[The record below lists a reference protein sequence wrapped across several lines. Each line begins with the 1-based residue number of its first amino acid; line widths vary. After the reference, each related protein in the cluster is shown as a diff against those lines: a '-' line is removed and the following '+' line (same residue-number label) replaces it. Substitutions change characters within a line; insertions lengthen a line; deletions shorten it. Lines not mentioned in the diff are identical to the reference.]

1 LRRRARSPPTFLI
14 IMADKERYKVIILG
28 NIEVGKTSLI
38 IRFVDG
44 IFEDQTQQEF
54 ETKDGNVTVDG
65 KTVSLQIT
73 DTAGQERFRTLTSSY
88 YRNADAMIVV
98 YDITNKE
105 SFDVVEGFIK
115 EGNTYSST
123 SCAKFLVGNKID
135 LEDKRVVT
143 KAEGEE
149 IANRLKI
156 PFFETSSLS
165 GQNVDVLF
173 QAIGK
178 KLAGN
183 ADGPGSPV
191 PVVGPPVPN
200 PRPKKEGRSKC
211 TLL

>member
-1 LRRRARSPPTFLI
+1 
-14 IMADKERYKVIILG
+14 MIILG

-44 IFEDQTQQEF
+44 TFEDQTSQEF
-54 ETKDGNVTVDG
+54 ETKDGTVNVDG
-65 KTVSLQIT
+65 KSISLQIT

-98 YDITNKE
+98 YDVTNKE
-105 SFDVVEGFIK
+105 SFDVVEGFVK

-149 IANRLKI
+149 IANKLKI
-156 PFFETSSLS
+156 PFFETSSKT
-165 GQNVDVLF
+165 GDNVPTLF
-173 QAIGK
+173 EAIGK

-183 ADGPGSPV
+183 MEASVAPTPGPGVTKPTPSSS
-191 PVVGPPVPN
+191 GSGGGSCCN
-200 PRPKKEGRSKC
+200 I
-211 TLL
+211 L